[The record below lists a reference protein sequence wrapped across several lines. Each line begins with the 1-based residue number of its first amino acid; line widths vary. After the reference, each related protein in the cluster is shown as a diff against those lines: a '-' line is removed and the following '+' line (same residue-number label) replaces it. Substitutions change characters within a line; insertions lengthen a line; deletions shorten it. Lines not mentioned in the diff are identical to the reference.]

1 MIRDEYVTPR
11 ENFDKT
17 NERQSVSWSV
27 CYAIS
32 MRQLASSVRTE
43 RRRRRRGRRDPRITV
58 PIVHGGSGGL
68 SEFPSIGELLAYIW
82 KGIKARPQFSSGGA
96 TLIRHRTHQPRGH
109 LRRPAIQTF
118 ALR

>member
-1 MIRDEYVTPR
+1 
-11 ENFDKT
+11 
-17 NERQSVSWSV
+17 
-27 CYAIS
+27 

-43 RRRRRRGRRDPRITV
+43 RRRRRSGRRDQRIKV

-82 KGIKARPQFSSGGA
+82 KGIKARQQFSSGGS
-96 TLIRHRTHQPRGH
+96 TFIRHGSHRSRGH
-109 LRRPAIQTF
+109 LRRPVIQTF